1 MTGEKARTL
10 KEAIIKMM
18 MSNMSLSVKQE
29 NGKMNISS
37 GCSQGFFSYAAAQV
51 LSAGVLKPD
60 DIRMSATLFAVGWE
74 TAKEASGNGNDWQTL
89 IDLCI
94 EIINQA
100 SFIMKEKEKRVKE

>member
-74 TAKEASGNGNDWQTL
+74 TAKEASGNDWQTL